1 MRGNQNQ
8 SDQFMII
15 QTIIPITIT
24 TRKNGFTKRMAKNFN
39 DLPGADPK
47 TMTRDQAMI
56 YIINFFNSRMMTMS
70 KNSVNKVKDLI
81 SLHEIYTSELVN
93 KYVELVLE
101 NS

>member
-1 MRGNQNQ
+1 
-8 SDQFMII
+8 
-15 QTIIPITIT
+15 
-24 TRKNGFTKRMAKNFN
+24 MAKNFK
-39 DLPGADPK
+39 DLNTVAAKD
-47 TMTRDQAMI
+47 MTRDQAMI

-70 KNSVNKVKDLI
+70 KNSVDKVKDLI

>member
-1 MRGNQNQ
+1 
-8 SDQFMII
+8 MI
-15 QTIIPITIT
+15 TLITIT
-24 TRKNGFTKRMAKNFN
+24 TKKNGFTKRMAKNFN

-56 YIINFFNSRMMTMS
+56 YIINFFNSRMSAMS
-70 KNSVNKVKDLI
+70 NASINKVKELTTN
-81 SLHEIYTSELVN
+81 HEIAISELVN